1 MSANNDEGIDI
12 PSMFVGETTGRTII
26 SAFLYDSDEGDDYV
40 LVLND
45 ESPFNINTH
54 LIVPF
59 AIVVALCFIVMIGFM
74 IMKCLRE
81 QRRLRRHRL
90 PGSVLKKIPI
100 IRFTKAEHM
109 SLYEI
114 CAICIEDYVDGDRLR
129 VLPCSHG
136 KSFDEILNRL
146 LISIDYVCVCVVY
159 LFISL
164 S

>member
-1 MSANNDEGIDI
+1 MSANNDDGIDI
-12 PSMFVGETTGRTII
+12 PSMFVGETSGKAII
-26 SAFLYDSDEGDDYV
+26 VNYLYDTEAEVDFV

-45 ESPFNINTH
+45 DLPFNINTH

-100 IRFTKAEHM
+100 IRFTKEEHM

-136 KSFDEILNRL
+136 RSFHNLIYIYIILF
-146 LISIDYVCVCVVY
+146 SME
-159 LFISL
+159 F
-164 S
+164 